1 MKIILAEYAGFCGGV
16 KRAVELAEHA
26 LRDGPLVTHGELIH
40 NTLEVA
46 RLERLGLHTSYDGEI
61 GTSKRVLIRA
71 HGITREEFAALEKEN
86 IEIIDATCPIVMSI
100 HQKVREKSKEGY
112 AIVVIGDPEH
122 PEVRAILSQADEA
135 YAVSNEDEAR
145 NFKMNKKIYILSQ
158 TTNREEYFN
167 HLASLVAEGKDAVIE
182 NTICS
187 ATRLRQ
193 KACAE
198 LAGEVDAMIVIG
210 GKNSSNTRKLHEIAR
225 KHCKESYH
233 IESISQLPLHNL
245 EKFNIIGVT
254 AGASTPGWLIEEVI
268 RRMDQ
273 FSNEELMEEM
283 EGTFTNVRA
292 KEIVTGK
299 VIYVTDNEVMVNIGY
314 KSDGI
319 IKRDELSDDQSVTP
333 KDLFKEGDE
342 IEVYV
347 IKLDD
352 GEGNVVLSSRRVA
365 HLKNWEVLAEM
376 QENGETVDAVIEK
389 EVKGGLICTVKGIG
403 GFIPGSQVAI
413 RFVRD
418 LKPFVGQTLTCDI
431 LSVDPRKR
439 RLVLSRR
446 SVIERERKEIEDKV
460 WNALEIGQMIHGKV
474 ARLTD
479 FGAFVDIG
487 GVDGLLHVSDI
498 SWNRINHP
506 SEALNVGDEL
516 ELQVLRANRERGRIS
531 LGLKQLQPKPFD
543 VFAENNKVGD
553 IVTGTVVNLVAFGA
567 FVRLKEGVE
576 GLVHVS
582 EISYARVEK
591 PSDELN
597 IGEEVEVK
605 ILGIDEEHQRIA
617 LSIKQTKEDDR
628 PKEERPKRER
638 KPRRREPRMRAPMQ
652 VTSAS
657 KDLENVQFGNSVLGD
672 LDLGSFGF
680 SEDDLATIEENQ
692 EENAQEE
699 KEQVAQAEEV
709 QVEEE
714 AVAAEEA
721 TESVEAEET
730 AEDCEDSENCECEE
744 DQ

>member
-1 MKIILAEYAGFCGGV
+1 MKIIVADHAGFCFGV
-16 KRAVELAEHA
+16 KRAVNLAEKA
-26 LRDGPLVTHGELIH
+26 LSDGEIVTHGELIH
-40 NTLEVA
+40 NALEVR
-46 RLERLGLHTSYDGEI
+46 RLERMGLKTLNAGEI
-61 GTSKRVLIRA
+61 GKYKRVLIRA
-71 HGITREEFAALEKEN
+71 HGITQSEFKKLEDTGT
-86 IEIIDATCPIVMSI
+86 EIIDATCPVVMNI
-100 HQKVREKSKEGY
+100 HKKVRDKSKEGY
-112 AIVVIGDPEH
+112 AIIVIGDPNH
-122 PEVRAILSQADEA
+122 PEVRAILSRAAEA
-135 YAVSNEDEAR
+135 YAVSTEEEAR
-145 NFKMNKKIYILSQ
+145 NLTVDKKLYILSQ
-158 TTNREEYFN
+158 TTNREEYFFK
-167 HLASLVAEGKDAVIE
+167 LASIVAQGKNAIIE
-182 NTICS
+182 NSICT
-187 ATRLRQ
+187 ATKNRQ
-193 KACAE
+193 QACMN
-198 LAGEVDAMIVIG
+198 LAKRVDAMFVLG
-210 GKNSSNTRKLHEIAR
+210 GMNSSNTKKLFEISK
-225 KHCKESYH
+225 KHCKECYH
-233 IESISQLPLHNL
+233 IENISQLPLHNL
-245 EKFNIIGVT
+245 KKFNIIGLT

-292 KEIVTGK
+292 KEIVKGK

-319 IKRDELSDDQSVTP
+319 IKRDELSDDQNVAP

-376 QENGETVDAVIEK
+376 QEKGETVDALIEK
-389 EVKGGLICTVKGIG
+389 EVKGGLICTVMGIG

-418 LKPFVGQTLTCDI
+418 LKAYVGQMLTCDI

-460 WNALEIGQMIHGKV
+460 WGTLEIGQTVQGKV

-506 SEALNVGDEL
+506 NEAIHVGDEL

-553 IVTGTVVNLVAFGA
+553 IVHGTVVNLVAFGA
-567 FVRLKEGVE
+567 FVRLDEGVE

-597 IGEEVEVK
+597 IGQEVEVK
-605 ILGIDEEHQRIA
+605 ILGVDEERQRIA

-638 KPRRREPRMRAPMQ
+638 KPRRRETKMRAPMQ

-657 KDLENVQFGNSVLGD
+657 KELENVQFGNSVLGD
-672 LDLGSFGF
+672 LDFGSLGFTA
-680 SEDDLATIEENQ
+680 DDLATIEED
-692 EENAQEE
+692 
-699 KEQVAQAEEV
+699 
-709 QVEEE
+709 
-714 AVAAEEA
+714 VAAEVVVEEA
-721 TESVEAEET
+721 F
-730 AEDCEDSENCECEE
+730 EDTNEVSEDSECNE
-744 DQ
+744 